1 MSSKLDE
8 NKILTADT
16 WNYNVNIFLNKNE
29 KNQEWLFKY
38 HPSKDAY
45 TIASVYDPRIVLALN
60 VLGDPE
66 NVVVSSFAGN
76 IIEQFWKLEQ
86 NPDGYFIIKS
96 AKNENLVI
104 DIQRNDPS
112 NENNIKV
119 YQRKYSNNSNQ
130 KFKFSK

>member
-1 MSSKLDE
+1 M
-8 NKILTADT
+8 
-16 WNYNVNIFLNKNE
+16 
-29 KNQEWLFKY
+29 
-38 HPSKDAY
+38 
-45 TIASVYDPRIVLALN
+45 ASVYDPRIVLALN
-60 VLGDPE
+60 VLGDQE